1 MNIYTYDDT
10 EFSEDEVIAAA
21 KESGLDINSYINKVG
36 IKKVGPGKKK
46 PVAVKGATVTGPK
59 STVSKS
65 VKPSSVSQDNPF
77 GKVKIFDPLNIT
89 KNNLKAASNAA
100 AKSVAK
106 KEAAKENAVIN
117 KPIYLRKAEEA
128 VELSTAENIAREKAK
143 GRSIYYTPEA
153 KKAKVDIELAK
164 AGYFTEN
171 DLNSS
176 EELIPPFIYSGLA
189 RHRPFTGFFSIF
201 LI

>member
-65 VKPSSVSQDNPF
+65 VKPSSESLTDYFSNKIANEVTSKASFMKQTTLTFGEVVSGEEFDF
-77 GKVKIFDPLNIT
+77 KTAGKSPEYKKRQTQLLEKQKKILN
-89 KNNLKAASNAA
+89 
-100 AKSVAK
+100 
-106 KEAAKENAVIN
+106 
-117 KPIYLRKAEEA
+117 
-128 VELSTAENIAREKAK
+128 
-143 GRSIYYTPEA
+143 
-153 KKAKVDIELAK
+153 
-164 AGYFTEN
+164 
-171 DLNSS
+171 
-176 EELIPPFIYSGLA
+176 
-189 RHRPFTGFFSIF
+189 
-201 LI
+201 